1 MAGGTEK
8 NPRSRR
14 DYRPTVEGLEALRLL
29 SSATQAHALT
39 DVAAERDLLADP
51 LPLGDEAL
59 TQGVSTA
66 TWDEALVQT
75 QLAELLSSPAL
86 TSLAASTAA
95 SSTPATSHS
104 TTTDTDPVALA
115 SGLSQLNKYLS
126 KTWYR
131 AGIPVQLH
139 DDSSQAV
146 YATLLQNMG
155 RGQFDTL
162 VADVGH
168 WGVKDVFSRETSD
181 GLSFFRAVDMVK
193 KRAQRER
200 SHQSL
205 ESVDVASDDRS
216 TGSGAALREALREAI
231 QHTLEPARG
240 RIDSRHLDGQDTGGD
255 RHPVGC
261 GTQDGQQR
269 KDPGASEASLRA
281 RRLRDELTG
290 LGCRPAMRAAG
301 GSKSPDRRTK
311 AALFLGPRFLRNGWL
326 FWSVLGDSSPTLFA
340 RSSPHSRSSKSRL
353 SANSVSTAVLR
364 GA

>member
-1 MAGGTEK
+1 LAGGTEK

-75 QLAELLSSPAL
+75 ELGELLNPTAHTSLTTSSPA
-86 TSLAASTAA
+86 
-95 SSTPATSHS
+95 SSPSAVPQS
-104 TTTDTDPVALA
+104 TTTDSDPVALA
-115 SGLSQLNKYLS
+115 SGLSQLNKYLN

-131 AGIPVQLH
+131 AGIPLQLH

-155 RGQFDTL
+155 RGQFDAL

-181 GLSFFRAVDMVK
+181 GLAFFRAVDMVK

-200 SHQSL
+200 SLQSL
-205 ESVDVASDDRS
+205 DSVDVSSDDRS
-216 TGSGAALREALREAI
+216 SGSGAALREALKEAI
-231 QHTLEPARG
+231 QHTLSPREAAL
-240 RIDSRHLDGQDTGGD
+240 IQDTLMGKTPAEIAIQWGVAPKTVSNEKT
-255 RHPVGC
+255 RVL
-261 GTQDGQQR
+261 Q
-269 KDPGASEASLRA
+269 KLR
-281 RRLRDELTG
+281 
-290 LGCRPAMRAAG
+290 
-301 GSKSPDRRTK
+301 S
-311 AALFLGPRFLRNGWL
+311 ALADYEMN
-326 FWSVLGDSSPTLFA
+326 
-340 RSSPHSRSSKSRL
+340 
-353 SANSVSTAVLR
+353 
-364 GA
+364 